1 MSEKSATPQSQASP
15 HSQWTTGMVAIVILL
30 AIIIGAVGGVQ
41 AGSMAFP
48 RTSTTTSYE
57 TTTTTS
63 TFQTS
68 YSYPVY
74 VTVVTTTT
82 ETRFTYPYQQYPYP
96 YPYPYPSPYPSPYP
110 RPTGVLTVT
119 YLGPT
124 GLSPTIQARDVASG
138 AVLASAS
145 MSQRW
150 GGSRYYGQ
158 LTMET
163 GRTYLIAV
171 MYGGSTLYSTQI
183 YFSGTTNLTM
193 P

>member
-1 MSEKSATPQSQASP
+1 MSEKDSKPQPPVPA
-15 HSQWTTGMVAIVILL
+15 HSQWTTGMVATVILL

-41 AGSMAFP
+41 AGSMVFP
-48 RTSTTTSYE
+48 RTSTETSYV
-57 TTTTTS
+57 TTATTS

-68 YSYPVY
+68 YSYPIY

-96 YPYPYPSPYPSPYP
+96 YPNPYPSPYPSPYP
-110 RPTGVLTVT
+110 RSSGVLTVT
-119 YLGPT
+119 YFGPS
-124 GLSPTIQARDVASG
+124 GLSLTVQARDVGSG
-138 AVLASAS
+138 AVLSSAS
-145 MSQRW
+145 MYQRW

-163 GRTYLIAV
+163 DRTYLITI
-171 MYGGSTLYSTQI
+171 MYGGSTLYSRQI
-183 YFSGTTNLTM
+183 YFSGTTSLTM